1 MECTSNDN
9 CADYQECVSNQ
20 CQDVLCDPA
29 CGTFSSCMVSDH
41 TGTCVCTSGFVEDP
55 DSNGCGKTAHCICK
69 LGLRICK
76 FSNLYAVFISVECFT
91 DADCYP
97 EKSCVNKECVPVTC
111 DVACGNNAACTI
123 ANHVGSC
130 QCNTGYVADPNP
142 ETRCGMCKLKKLYFY
157 HY

>member
-1 MECTSNDN
+1 MTTVQITKNVLVIN
-9 CADYQECVSNQ
+9 VRMFCVTLLVVPSLHAWCLITLVLVFAPVDLSRIQ
-20 CQDVLCDPA
+20 TLTDV
-29 CGTFSSCMVSDH
+29 VRY
-41 TGTCVCTSGFVEDP
+41 
-55 DSNGCGKTAHCICK
+55 CICK

-130 QCNTGYVADPNP
+130 QCNTGYVADPDP
-142 ETRCGMCKLKKLYFY
+142 ETRCGMCKLRKLYFY